1 MVATKNDPRNH
12 PGAII
17 RWPILKVNEND
28 FDPCTN
34 PIIKWEKDILL
45 EPADA
50 QILVTFK
57 HGLTILSHGQYP
69 LVEIVDANLWNKDC
83 EDALKI
89 IYAEHGYE
97 YNPKEH
103 PALNENVDF
112 SEFENSE
119 PIEDEK
125 TPITEIIEKKW
136 NSLQKTTKI
145 SKLGDGETTVEVV
158 ELTESEFLK
167 IILDI
172 VTR

>member
-17 RWPILKVNEND
+17 RWPVLKVNEKD
-28 FDPCTN
+28 FDPHTN

-69 LVEIVDANLWNKDC
+69 LVELVEANLWNKYC

-89 IYAEHGYE
+89 IYTEHGLNYD
-97 YNPKEH
+97 PKEH
-103 PALNENVDF
+103 PEIKKNADMNLLENY
-112 SEFENSE
+112 ER
-119 PIEDEK
+119 PTDEK

-145 SKLGDGETTVEVV
+145 KKLGDGETTVEVV